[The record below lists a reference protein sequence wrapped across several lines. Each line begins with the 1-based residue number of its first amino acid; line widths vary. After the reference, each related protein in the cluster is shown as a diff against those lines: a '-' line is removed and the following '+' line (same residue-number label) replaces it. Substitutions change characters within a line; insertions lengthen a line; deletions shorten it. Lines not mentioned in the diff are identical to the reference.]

1 MAWATWCRARWW
13 RWRHRLRFPKW
24 RICSRHR
31 LAGRQWSPTRHP
43 SCGPLMGGLGRW
55 MPLRCPAGW
64 ALHWCSEMGIGRGW
78 RDVALN
84 SIELC
89 AGVGMLGEGVR
100 AAFAHLGV
108 EHRTVCYVEREAPA
122 ASQLVTLMEA
132 GALDPAPVWSDMLT
146 F

>member
-1 MAWATWCRARWW
+1 MA
-13 RWRHRLRFPKW
+13 F
-24 RICSRHR
+24 
-31 LAGRQWSPTRHP
+31 
-43 SCGPLMGGLGRW
+43 
-55 MPLRCPAGW
+55 
-64 ALHWCSEMGIGRGW
+64 
-78 RDVALN
+78 N

-89 AGVGMLGEGVR
+89 AGVGMLGESVR

-146 F
+146 FDGAAWRDCVYLVIACDMVDESRTHQLRQVGNGVVPLQAAAAFAGLLRQAGIA